1 MKKQLLESQKE
12 LLRIKF
18 ALANQ
23 AQSNVNITMD
33 RIAMELGIPRQ
44 ELSQWKIDAELKCF
58 EKKEPLKEVKKTFP
72 KEKDKKQK

>member
-23 AQSNVNITMD
+23 AKANLNITMD
-33 RIAMELGIPRQ
+33 RIAMELGIPKQ
-44 ELSQWKIDAELKCF
+44 ELSQWKINAELAYF

-72 KEKDKKQK
+72 KEEDKKQK